1 MTQYVM
7 VLWKLKQSLLTNVH
21 QYFENS
27 SRALIGLERLML
39 EASGFDFRTRHPQKK
54 MFKMTK
60 LFHVSNDLMLLAYK
74 ILLDTYRTYIPL
86 KQTTSTI
93 AFASLELAGRLMN
106 QRSDEME
113 SKTEYARWYTSRE
126 EIMGESQ

>member
-1 MTQYVM
+1 
-7 VLWKLKQSLLTNVH
+7 
-21 QYFENS
+21 
-27 SRALIGLERLML
+27 
-39 EASGFDFRTRHPQKK
+39 

-86 KQTTSTI
+86 KQTTSTM

-126 EIMGESQ
+126 EIMGKSQ